1 MPVEGSSE
9 NSPKGEFGGAGPLPH
24 PTTQSGYAVGGRAGE
39 RAGTVT
45 QPSRGRAVALR
56 TRLLAAML
64 APMLGIA
71 ILLGLAGATLIAD
84 VVRRTND
91 RVLGGALGAIAE
103 TVQVERGEVTM
114 DLPAAAFGMLEN
126 SERDNVY
133 YRIAVGDRLLTGY
146 ADLSAPRIADLTVDA
161 PRFRYASY
169 RDQPIRIAEV
179 RRSLPRIDRPVIV
192 QVAETLDG
200 RHALQRRLLVAL
212 LLGEVLLV
220 SVAMLLIRPAL
231 GWSLRPLARLR
242 TVVAAR
248 DTQAT
253 PDLSPLETGPLPAE
267 LRPLAE
273 AFDHLL
279 ARLDSATAGMR
290 RFTADASHQ
299 MRTPLAVLKVQVAL
313 ARRGDPAAL
322 GEIADAADRLERLV
336 TQLLALARAEEA
348 GVSPPLE
355 RVDVREVAVT
365 VINRRIGQVIG
376 AGVDI
381 HLDAP
386 DGDIAIAS
394 HRTLLFEILSNLVD
408 NAIRYNRKGGM
419 VTITIRVD
427 AGVVSIAVAD
437 DGPGL
442 PDADLDRV
450 GQRFVR
456 LANSAGQEG
465 SGLGLAIVRSAAR
478 RIGAQ
483 IEFRNTR
490 PGLRVTLRF
499 DAARA
504 SNGFT

>member
-1 MPVEGSSE
+1 MPVEVS
-9 NSPKGEFGGAGPLPH
+9 
-24 PTTQSGYAVGGRAGE
+24 RA
-39 RAGTVT
+39 RAL
-45 QPSRGRAVALR
+45 ALR

-71 ILLGLAGATLIAD
+71 VLLGLAGATLIAD

-133 YRIAVGDRLLTGY
+133 YRIAVGERLLTGY
-146 ADLSAPRIADLTVDA
+146 ADLSAPRIADLAIDA

-169 RDQPIRIAEV
+169 RDQPIRIAEM

-220 SVAMLLIRPAL
+220 GVAMLLIRPAL

-242 TVVAAR
+242 GSVAAR
-248 DTQAT
+248 DTRAT
-253 PDLSPLETGPLPAE
+253 PDLSPLETGPLPVE

-279 ARLDSATAGMR
+279 ARLDTATAGIR

-348 GVSPPLE
+348 GTSPPRE
-355 RVDVREVAVT
+355 QVDLREVVIA
-365 VINRRIGQVIG
+365 VINRRITQAIEADVE
-376 AGVDI
+376 I
-381 HLDAP
+381 HLEAT
-386 DGDIAIAS
+386 DGEVVIAS

-408 NAIRYNRKGGM
+408 NAIRYHRRGGM
-419 VTITIRVD
+419 VAIAITEAEGAVTLT
-427 AGVVSIAVAD
+427 VAD
-437 DGPGL
+437 NGAGL
-442 PDADLDRV
+442 PDVDLRQL

-456 LANSAGQEG
+456 LATSAGQEG
-465 SGLGLAIVRSAAR
+465 SGLGLAIVRSAVQR
-478 RIGAQ
+478 LGGR
-483 IEFRNTR
+483 IEFANTR
-490 PGLRVTLRF
+490 PGLCVTMSF
-499 DAARA
+499 GADAAR
-504 SNGFT
+504 SRDVDVP